1 MTVQSFFTDNVV
13 FTFKEFMKVILCQ
26 IQHIIFSGV
35 GSAHQNGVAY
45 RSIKIVVYMAQTMLI
60 HSFMKTLKLLWHPNC
75 GIWVCTTSDV
85 YTTVFQ
91 SRILPCLH
99 LIYGTSLI
107 IHHTNIFPATD
118 LCLVLQHI
126 YWN

>member
-26 IQHIIFSGV
+26 IQHIIFSGL

-60 HSFMKTLKLLWHPNC
+60 DSVMKTLKLLWHPNC

-91 SRILPCLH
+91 RRTLDCHH
-99 LIYGTSLI
+99 LRFVPSLVL
-107 IHHTNIFPATD
+107 HHTIN
-118 LCLVLQHI
+118 CS
-126 YWN
+126 